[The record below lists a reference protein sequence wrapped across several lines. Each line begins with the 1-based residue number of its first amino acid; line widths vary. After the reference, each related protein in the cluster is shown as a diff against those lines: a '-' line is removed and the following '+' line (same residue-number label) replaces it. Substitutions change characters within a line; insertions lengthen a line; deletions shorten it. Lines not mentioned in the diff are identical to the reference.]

1 VPHHLASFSSEIL
14 LPSNLMLRT
23 KGYGKLQNDWQT
35 APLYFWQLRRL
46 LRNNGFGSATHRRP
60 PATRIWGG
68 SCTGWS
74 TLKSCPVQS
83 EPLACTG
90 SVAVIARASTDP
102 TITLIFDFMGIT
114 SFLRWKIASRS
125 ACGCDGHHRK
135 DDRAMGR

>member
-60 PATRIWGG
+60 PATRSAPDALDLGAELIGCGVCGG
-68 SCTGWS
+68 SCTGLS
-74 TLKSCPVQS
+74 TL
-83 EPLACTG
+83 E
-90 SVAVIARASTDP
+90 
-102 TITLIFDFMGIT
+102 
-114 SFLRWKIASRS
+114 
-125 ACGCDGHHRK
+125 
-135 DDRAMGR
+135 